1 MRESS
6 TYQIDIH
13 GQVDAA
19 DLNVMSPLQMSVTAV
34 PGVDEQP
41 HPATQLTIHADQA
54 ALIGL
59 LRHLHARGFVILSV
73 KREL

>member
-6 TYQIDIH
+6 TYQISIH
-13 GQVDAA
+13 GRVDAN
-19 DLNVMSPLQMSVTAV
+19 DLNAMSPLQMTVADV
-34 PGVDEQP
+34 PAKGESAY
-41 HPATQLTIHADQA
+41 PATQLTVHADQA

-73 KREL
+73 NREL

>member
-6 TYQIDIH
+6 TYQISIH
-13 GQVDAA
+13 GQVAVA
-19 DLNVMSPLQMSVTAV
+19 DLNAMSPLHMTVDAV
-34 PGVDEQP
+34 PEASEQS
-41 HPATQLTIHADQA
+41 HPATWLTIHADQA

-73 KREL
+73 NRKF

>member
-1 MRESS
+1 MRENS
-6 TYQIDIH
+6 TYQINIH

-19 DLNVMSPLQMSVTAV
+19 DLNVMSPLQMSVAAV
-34 PGVDEQP
+34 PEAGEQS
-41 HPATQLTIHADQA
+41 HLATQLTIHADQA